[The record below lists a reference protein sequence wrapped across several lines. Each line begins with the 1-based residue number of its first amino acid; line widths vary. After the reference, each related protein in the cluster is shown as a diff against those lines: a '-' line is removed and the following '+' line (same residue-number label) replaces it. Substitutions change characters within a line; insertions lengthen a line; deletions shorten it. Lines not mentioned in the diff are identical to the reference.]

1 MLNIP
6 EELAEECKIRM
17 GDRPVEGFVF
27 GAGPK
32 HPRLMLVG
40 EAPGETEIHNGIP
53 FSGRAG
59 QELMKF
65 LEGLGLKRED
75 VYITSAVRSRPYK
88 YRDKKNRDGTVEK
101 KRYNRAPTAAEI
113 KAHAP
118 MLDYEV
124 SHVKSPIIVTLGN
137 IGLKRLAGPSYKVTE
152 HHGQFLEVPV
162 LRLADEKYEPA
173 EDTRLVFPTFH
184 PASVF
189 YNPGL
194 RELIEDDRN
203 KLKSWLES
211 QK

>member
-6 EELAEECKIRM
+6 EELKETCKKRM
-17 GDRPVEGFVF
+17 GDRPVEGFVY

-32 HPRLMLVG
+32 KPQLMMVG

-65 LEGLGLKRED
+65 LSGLGLGREV

-88 YRDKKNRDGTVEK
+88 YRDKKNRDGTIEK

-118 MLDYEV
+118 MLDFEV
-124 SHVKSPIIVTLGN
+124 NNVEAPIIVTLGN
-137 IGLKRLAGPSYKVTE
+137 VGLKRLAGPAYKVTE

-162 LRLADEKYEPA
+162 LRLVDERYEPS
-173 EDTRLVFPTFH
+173 EETHLIFPTFH
-184 PASVF
+184 PASIF

-194 RELIEDDRN
+194 RELIAEDQQ
-203 KLKSWLES
+203 KLKNWLS
-211 QK
+211 GQK